1 MSKGIVNNEQ
11 SQQTI
16 AAGGL
21 FLDGIRLQSN
31 GTTELNAE
39 LPYTMEMKAMGK
51 VKFKVSEESARQLHG
66 GLTTT
71 AQQISI
77 WIDEKSRIVFPAS
90 FILFNAVYW
99 SLLWV

>member
-1 MSKGIVNNEQ
+1 MVNYVQ
-11 SQQTI
+11 
-16 AAGGL
+16 
-21 FLDGIRLQSN
+21 

>member
-1 MSKGIVNNEQ
+1 MVIGNIIFYLTTIGINVK
-11 SQQTI
+11 
-16 AAGGL
+16 
-21 FLDGIRLQSN
+21 

-99 SLLWV
+99 SMLWV

>member
-1 MSKGIVNNEQ
+1 
-11 SQQTI
+11 
-16 AAGGL
+16 
-21 FLDGIRLQSN
+21 
-31 GTTELNAE
+31 
-39 LPYTMEMKAMGK
+39 MEMKAMGK

-77 WIDEKSRIVFPAS
+77 WIDEKSRIVFPAL